1 MNMSKHTYRSELGM
15 ILDILEVAKDNGK
28 QGTIISSIARR
39 ANLSHYAAMD
49 KCQKLIDSGL
59 MESKV
64 EKKSNIFTVT
74 EKGIHFFGELQKI
87 VETAQSIKIRC

>member
-1 MNMSKHTYRSELGM
+1 MSKHPYRSELGM
-15 ILDILEVAKDNGK
+15 ILDILEVAKDYGM
-28 QGTIISSIARR
+28 QGTIITSIARR
-39 ANLSHYAAMD
+39 ANLSHYAAID

-64 EKKSNIFTVT
+64 DKKSNIFIVT
-74 EKGIHFFGELQKI
+74 ERGLHFFGELQKV